1 MIAPIAIDHTCLIV
15 RSLAQTRRHWELLFD
30 FSFRPRQGDLHTLVV
45 ESPHVHFFITQVPE
59 APVNFLQ
66 LQHISFRVQNLNEV
80 IERLESA
87 GIDDYATGA
96 VDFFAHNN
104 YRWCEWRDPDG
115 IRVECVEII
124 PSS

>member
-1 MIAPIAIDHTCLIV
+1 MISPTAIDHTCLIV
-15 RSLAQTRRHWELLFD
+15 RSLAQTRQHWEELFG
-30 FSFRPRQGDLHTLVV
+30 FSFRVK
-45 ESPHVHFFITQVPE
+45 
-59 APVNFLQ
+59 
-66 LQHISFRVQNLNEV
+66 NLNEV
-80 IERLESA
+80 IERLGSA